1 MSNIRKQILDGSFLY
16 LQPWFYNNKLSFRCE
31 LGIGE
36 GKEYMD
42 NAFHRAISIANIL
55 FANKTIDA
63 AFYHQYFD
71 NDGRTYDANALIL
84 KIDKIVE
91 LDRYSLIRLE
101 AIDDDISAVKRY
113 ISYNIDFDTLESIL
127 KSQIECQLNPMVNF
141 VSFDNEFVFSV
152 YDDRGCDIVFFNNDK
167 FKEFYSRLEP
177 YFLESDREKMKET
190 FESI

>member
-84 KIDKIVE
+84 KNDKIVE
-91 LDRYSLIRLE
+91 LDRYSLIQLE
-101 AIDDDISAVKRY
+101 EIDDDIAAVKRY

-127 KSQIECQLNPMVNF
+127 KSQIECQINPLINF

-177 YFLESDREKMKET
+177 YFLEYDREKMKET

>member
-63 AFYHQYFD
+63 AFYHRYFN
-71 NDGRTYDANALIL
+71 NDGRTYDANDIIL
-84 KIDKIVE
+84 KIDEIVE
-91 LDRYSLIRLE
+91 LDRYSLIQLE
-101 AIDDDISAVKRY
+101 EIDDDIAAVKRY

-127 KSQIECQLNPMVNF
+127 KSQIECQLNPLVNF

-152 YDDRGCDIVFFNNDK
+152 YDDRGCDIVFFSNEK
-167 FKEFYSRLEP
+167 YKEFYIKLEK
-177 YFLESDREKMKET
+177 YFLDYDREKMRET

>member
-55 FANKTIDA
+55 FSNKTIDA

-84 KIDKIVE
+84 TIDKIVE
-91 LDRYSLIRLE
+91 LDRYSLIQLE
-101 AIDDDISAVKRY
+101 EIDDGIAAVKRY
-113 ISYNIDFDTLESIL
+113 ISYNIDFDALESIL
-127 KSQIECQLNPMVNF
+127 KSQIECQSNPLVNF

-177 YFLESDREKMKET
+177 YFLEYDREKMKET

>member
-16 LQPWFYNNKLSFRCE
+16 LQPYKLSFRCE

-42 NAFHRAISIANIL
+42 NAFHRAISIVNIL

-91 LDRYSLIRLE
+91 LDRYSLIQLE
-101 AIDDDISAVKRY
+101 EIDDDIAAVKRY

-127 KSQIECQLNPMVNF
+127 KSQIECQINPLINF

-177 YFLESDREKMKET
+177 YFLEYDREKMKET

>member
-55 FANKTIDA
+55 FSNKTIDA

-91 LDRYSLIRLE
+91 LDRYSLIQLE
-101 AIDDDISAVKRY
+101 EIDDDIAAVKRY

-127 KSQIECQLNPMVNF
+127 KSQIECQINPMINF

-177 YFLESDREKMKET
+177 YFLEYDREKMKET

>member
-63 AFYHQYFD
+63 AFYNQYFD
-71 NDGRTYDANALIL
+71 NDGRTYDVNALIL
-84 KIDKIVE
+84 KFDKIVE
-91 LDRYSLIRLE
+91 LDRYSLIESE
-101 AIDDDISAVKRY
+101 AIDDDIAAVKRY

-127 KSQIECQLNPMVNF
+127 KSQIECQINPLINF

-177 YFLESDREKMKET
+177 YFLEYDREKMKET

>member
-55 FANKTIDA
+55 FTNKTIDA

-71 NDGRTYDANALIL
+71 NDGRTYDSNALIL

-91 LDRYSLIRLE
+91 LDRYPLIQLE
-101 AIDDDISAVKRY
+101 EIDDDIAAVKRY

-127 KSQIECQLNPMVNF
+127 KSQIECQINPLINF

-177 YFLESDREKMKET
+177 YFLEYDREKMKET

>member
-71 NDGRTYDANALIL
+71 NDGRTYDSNALIL

-91 LDRYSLIRLE
+91 LDRYPLIQLE
-101 AIDDDISAVKRY
+101 EIDDDIAAVKRY

-127 KSQIECQLNPMVNF
+127 KSQIECQINPLINF

-177 YFLESDREKMKET
+177 YFLEYDREKMKET

>member
-91 LDRYSLIRLE
+91 LDRCSLIQLE
-101 AIDDDISAVKRY
+101 EIDDDIAAVKRY

-127 KSQIECQLNPMVNF
+127 KSQIECQINPLVNF
-141 VSFDNEFVFSV
+141 VSFDNEFVFSFTMIE
-152 YDDRGCDIVFFNNDK
+152 GAI
-167 FKEFYSRLEP
+167 S
-177 YFLESDREKMKET
+177 YF
-190 FESI
+190 SITINLRNFTRD

>member
-91 LDRYSLIRLE
+91 LDRYSLIQLE
-101 AIDDDISAVKRY
+101 EIDDDIAAVKRY

-127 KSQIECQLNPMVNF
+127 KSQIECQINPLINF

-177 YFLESDREKMKET
+177 YFLEYDREKMKET

>member
-1 MSNIRKQILDGSFLY
+1 MSNIRKQISDGSFLY
-16 LQPWFYNNKLSFRCE
+16 LQPWFYNSKLSFRCQ

-63 AFYHQYFD
+63 AFYHLYFD

-91 LDRYSLIRLE
+91 LDRYSLIELE
-101 AIDDDISAVKRY
+101 AIDVDIAAVKRY

-127 KSQIECQLNPMVNF
+127 KSQIECQLNPPVNF

-177 YFLESDREKMKET
+177 YFLEYDREKMKET

>member
-63 AFYHQYFD
+63 AFYHQYFN
-71 NDGRTYDANALIL
+71 NDGRTYDSNDLIL

-91 LDRYSLIRLE
+91 LDRYSLIQLE
-101 AIDDDISAVKRY
+101 EIDDDIAAVKRY

-127 KSQIECQLNPMVNF
+127 KSQIECQLNPLVSF

-177 YFLESDREKMKET
+177 YFLEYDREKMKET